1 MSDTTAER
9 THRVTTEPAAHRVR
23 VTIGDQVLA
32 DSTRAIV
39 LHESNHAD
47 RYYLPREDV
56 NWDLLQ
62 KTDSTTHCPV
72 KGDADDYWSL
82 ASDPTTDVAW
92 SYPTP
97 FDYLQSIA
105 GYVAFYSERVQVDA
119 AELLPQ

>member
-9 THRVTTEPAAHRVR
+9 THSVTTEPATHRVR
-23 VTIGDQVLA
+23 VSVGDQVLA
-32 DSTRAIV
+32 DSAHAIV

-62 KTDSTTHCPV
+62 KTDSTSHCPV

-82 ASDPTTDVAW
+82 VSDPTTDVAW

-97 FDYLQSIA
+97 FDYLHSIA